1 MGWWSE
7 FTGKAGAQRA
17 AEAARAGNQ
26 YLDQGYGQAQGYFD
40 QTIKDQLAALN
51 AGYAGAKGGLTA
63 AEATA
68 AGQLNAGA
76 DAARTDINTNYDK
89 AQGNVTDYYNRTEGM
104 LNPYLER
111 GSALAGLYGVA
122 LGANGAGDQKA
133 FYQEYAA
140 NDPFRQFRDEQA
152 NREIQSQFNAQGQS
166 GSGRFTTAVSR
177 ASLERGTTDLNNYL
191 DRLKGAGEQGAAV
204 AGQLGN
210 IASNT
215 GQTLAGINTRRGDQ
229 LSGIE
234 TGRGSALANNSSNFG
249 MTRANFDVNQGRDIA
264 GAQGSYGNASAGLS
278 TVLAQAKAGNM
289 IGSANAQNAS
299 MKGGLNNLFG
309 LGATVISGFAPGI
322 GGMGA
327 FGNMAAT
334 AKNFWK

>member
-17 AEAARAGNQ
+17 AEAARQGNV

-51 AGYAGAKGGLTA
+51 TGYSGAQGKLTA
-63 AEATA
+63 AEAAA

-89 AQGNVTDYYNRTEGM
+89 AAGNVTDYYNRTEGL
-104 LNPYLER
+104 LNPYIQR
-111 GSALAGLYGVA
+111 GNTLADLYATA
-122 LGANGAGDQKA
+122 LGANGSGDQQS

-166 GSGRFTTAVSR
+166 GSGRFATAVGR

-191 DRLKGAGEQGAAV
+191 DRLSSAGQQGAQQ
-204 AGQLGN
+204 AGQLAG

-278 TVLAQAKAGNM
+278 TGLAQAKAGNM
-289 IGSANAQNAS
+289 MGSANAQNAS

-309 LGATVISGFAPGI
+309 IGSALITGFAPGY
-322 GGMGA
+322 GGGSA
-327 FGNMAAT
+327 FGNMFNAG
-334 AKNFWK
+334 KNFWK